1 MHGVDQMDTSDHSGD
16 DSEMMN
22 VNEEAI
28 LQIMEILALPR
39 GAAIDLLA
47 QHDGNLQTAVE
58 NVVQ

>member
-1 MHGVDQMDTSDHSGD
+1 MDTSDHSGD